1 MFCPVCKYEFRRGF
15 THCNQCDVDL
25 VEALPPEEEID
36 HSPASSAQRQL
47 DHPVLLW
54 KGASGGVYSALTL
67 ALDDA
72 HIPYNKEELDARLVF
87 TSEHVD
93 LEIWVPIANLPQ
105 AESIRD
111 SVLANPLNADAAS
124 SSALDV
130 ADEDDASAEIPDE
143 SNEGPDDIRRENTAR
158 ELYPEDASAEI
169 WSGANE
175 TLAEV
180 LKSCLAEIG
189 IACYVAHPNEESADA
204 SDSHGSSNSGP
215 NSSAGEGTFAV
226 RVLPA
231 DESRARQ
238 IVREV
243 IDATPPA

>member
-15 THCNQCDVDL
+15 AHCNQCDVDL
-25 VEALPPEEEID
+25 VDSLPPEEDAD
-36 HSPASSAQRQL
+36 HSLASPAQRQL

-67 ALDDA
+67 ALESA

-124 SSALDV
+124 SPTLDV
-130 ADEDDASAEIPDE
+130 AGEDDASAEIPDE
-143 SNEGPDDIRRENTAR
+143 SNEGPDNIRRENTAR
-158 ELYPEDASAEI
+158 ELFPEDASAEI
-169 WSGANE
+169 WSGADE
-175 TLAEV
+175 TLADV

-189 IACYVAHPNEESADA
+189 IACYVARPDEESA
-204 SDSHGSSNSGP
+204 SGP
-215 NSSAGEGTFAV
+215 ESASASVSPSASADGHGTFAI

-243 IDATPPA
+243 IDATPPQ